1 LRPVSPSKRHPSRL
15 PCLAPNDGRRG
26 LAKMPGRRPVAEP
39 PRPGLSSPSDA
50 SRKDRTM
57 QPNLPNFFKSAWLL
71 SLLLTGILTPA
82 PGHAA
87 PFCLQSESIPPQC
100 IYVDAAL
107 CARDAAKQGGE
118 CTANK
123 NEFRLT
129 PNIGKYCVV
138 TSQLVSLCIYADID
152 SCQKAA
158 TSQHGACVESPGGT
172 GGSGGPNPY
181 NLGGGD

>member
-1 LRPVSPSKRHPSRL
+1 MRPVSPSKRHPSRL
-15 PCLAPNDGRRG
+15 PCLAPNGGRRG

-107 CARDAAKQGGE
+107 CARDATKQGGQ
-118 CTANK
+118 CVANI
-123 NEFRLT
+123 NEFRPT

-138 TSQLVSLCIYADID
+138 TSQKASLCIYASID